1 MSVQRKEFLIRFT
14 SGISHL
20 RLPDNLSME
29 EGALIEPLAV
39 GVRAC
44 RRAGVTLGSSVLV
57 CGAGTGTISLRHF
70 RNSFQR
76 LPVIFLIRYRIISGP
91 IGLASMLAAIA
102 IGAGKICV
110 TGKSFFLSN
119 KEIII
124 ASGKSSKNTILVTE
138 TVSH

>member
-1 MSVQRKEFLIRFT
+1 MKEFLIRFA
-14 SGISHL
+14 SDISHL

-57 CGAGTGTISLRHF
+57 CGAGTGSIPLRHF
-70 RNSFQR
+70 RNSLQR
-76 LPVIFLIRYRIISGP
+76 LPVIFLIRNRIISDP

-110 TGKSFFLSN
+110 TGKTFFSL
-119 KEIII
+119 
-124 ASGKSSKNTILVTE
+124 
-138 TVSH
+138 